1 MNTKKQ
7 SKNYFNGLG
16 VTLLVSAILFS
27 NFIKSNAQTNPAILS
42 WLQNTSVTGRH
53 YVSGNSTPIV
63 DAVLAN
69 IQTVQ
74 YSSNWVYVSTKGIP
88 TYVTGPFL
96 DGNPSVASNQN
107 AIFKFPL
114 TPIQNTGTPTNTNG
128 GNIGVFINGVALF
141 DYRDG
146 VSWKNSTNALAG
158 GPIPG
163 GPGDG
168 VWNRDAVVAERGGF
182 DCSKGHPAMGNY
194 HHHQNPSA
202 FKLDI
207 NVIST
212 ICNLY
217 DADGLYAIDST
228 QHSPLI
234 GFAYDGFPIYGAYA
248 YKYSNGTGG
257 IVRMK
262 SSYVKRN
269 ITTRTSYAN
278 GATVTAGPA
287 VSSTYPLGYFREDY
301 EYIPTTTS
309 TTDYLDEHNGRF
321 CVTPEYPAG
330 IYCYFATV
338 DSAWNSAYPYAVG
351 PTFYGTK
358 VASKVTS
365 ISEPVATYLPT
376 AINEQNTATSIQLFP
391 VPANEFIAVQ
401 LNHLAASNIELEL
414 YDATARLIQQIPI
427 YQGSTIAYFDTR
439 KLYAGNYFVKIKGEG
454 TTTLRKVLI
463 TK

>member
-7 SKNYFNGLG
+7 HKNYFNGLG
-16 VTLLVSAILFS
+16 TTLLVSAFLFS

-42 WLQNTSVTGRH
+42 WLQNTTITGRH

-69 IQTVQ
+69 VQTVQ

-96 DGNPSVASNQN
+96 DGNPSIASNQN

-114 TPIQNTGTPTNTNG
+114 SPVQNTGTPTNTNG

-207 NVIST
+207 NVLST

-248 YKYSNGTGG
+248 YKNSNGTGG

-262 SSYVKRN
+262 SSYAKRN
-269 ITTRTSYAN
+269 ITSRNTYAN
-278 GATVTAGPA
+278 GSTVTAGPA

-301 EYIPTTTS
+301 EYIPTTTL
-309 TTDYLDEHNGRF
+309 TPDYLDEHNGRF

-365 ISEPVATYLPT
+365 ISEPV
-376 AINEQNTATSIQLFP
+376 
-391 VPANEFIAVQ
+391 
-401 LNHLAASNIELEL
+401 
-414 YDATARLIQQIPI
+414 
-427 YQGSTIAYFDTR
+427 
-439 KLYAGNYFVKIKGEG
+439 
-454 TTTLRKVLI
+454 TT
-463 TK
+463 